1 MSDREKWDHAVQK
14 LIALTDKGEVK
25 WQHDPFAEER
35 QRDDTEII
43 GAAYSAV
50 VAGRMIC
57 VYEYAYA
64 GPSSSG
70 EDEDTTDVAIEFTG
84 GSKLLWRWPQTLH
97 RWELLESVRGQV
109 AGADEFLETFLANEI
124 S

>member
-25 WQHDPFAEER
+25 WQQYPVTEGR

-43 GAAYSAV
+43 GAAYSTV
-50 VAGRMIC
+50 VTGRMIC
-57 VYEYAYA
+57 VYEYAFA
-64 GPSSSG
+64 GSSSSG
-70 EDEDTTDVAIEFTG
+70 DDEDTTDVAIEFVEG
-84 GSKLLWRWPQTLH
+84 PKLLWRWPQTLH
-97 RWELLESVRGQV
+97 RWELLETVRGQV
-109 AGADEFLETFLANEI
+109 AGANEFLETFLTSET